1 MFLAFYECKNKIIKR
16 MAKVKYYYDSETLSY
31 RKIEPRKGR
40 RLIYILLGV
49 LATFTAGFVLLLFFL
64 NLPQIQTPKEKS
76 LQRELSNMKLQ
87 YQVLNKKMKQTEE
100 VMAGIEERDNN
111 IYRVYFESNPI
122 PDAQR
127 QAGFGGVNRYKD
139 LEGYDHSDLIMETS
153 KRMDILQKRLVVGS
167 KSLDEI
173 AKLASNKEKLL
184 AAMPAI
190 QPIENKDLRRISSG
204 YGVRYHPILKIG
216 KMHNGIDFA
225 SNIGANIYATA
236 DGVVTEAAYTRGYG
250 RIVKINHGFGFE
262 TRYAHMSKIIVKKGE
277 KVTRG
282 QIIGLVGNSGLS
294 SGPHVHYEIW
304 KNGKTVNPINYFH
317 GDLTPEEYTILL
329 ERSSLEN
336 QSMD

>member
-1 MFLAFYECKNKIIKR
+1 

-31 RKIEPRKGR
+31 RPIETKKGK
-40 RLIYILLGV
+40 RLAFILMGV
-49 LATFTAGFVLLLFFL
+49 LATFLAGFILLLFFL

-76 LQRELSNMKLQ
+76 LARELNNMKLQ
-87 YQVLNKKMKQTEE
+87 YRVLNKKMTQAQE
-100 VMAGIEERDNN
+100 VLASIEERDNN

-139 LEGYDHSDLIMETS
+139 LEGYENSDLIMETTQ
-153 KRMDILQKRLVVGS
+153 RLDILQKRLVVAS

-173 AKLASNKEKLL
+173 AKLANNKEKLL

-204 YGVRYHPILKIG
+204 YGVRYHPILKMSR
-216 KMHNGIDFA
+216 MHNGIDFSS
-225 SNIGANIYATA
+225 SNGANIYATA
-236 DGVVTEAAYTRGYG
+236 DGVVTSATTHRGYG
-250 RIVKINHGFGFE
+250 KVVKINHGFGFE
-262 TRYAHMSKIIVKKGE
+262 TRYAHMSKINVKRGQ

-282 QIIGLVGNSGLS
+282 QVIGHVGNTGLS
-294 SGPHVHYEIW
+294 TAPHVHYEIW
-304 KNGKTVNPINYFH
+304 KNGRTVNPINYFH
-317 GDLTPEEYTILL
+317 GDLSAEEYNILL

>member
-1 MFLAFYECKNKIIKR
+1 

-31 RKIEPRKGR
+31 RKIKRKKGQWFV
-40 RLIYILLGV
+40 YILLGI
-49 LATFTAGFVLLLFFL
+49 LATFLAGFILLLFFL

-76 LQRELSNMKLQ
+76 LARELDNLKLQ
-87 YQVLNKKMKQTEE
+87 YRVLNKKMKQSQE
-100 VMAGIEERDNN
+100 VLAGIEERDNN

-139 LEGYDHSDLIMETS
+139 LEGYDNSDLIIES
-153 KRMDILQKRLVVGS
+153 HKRMDILQKRLVVES

-173 AKLASNKEKLL
+173 AELAANKEKLL

-190 QPIENKDLRRISSG
+190 QPVENKDLRRISSG
-204 YGVRYHPILKIG
+204 YGVRYHPILKMSR
-216 KMHNGIDFA
+216 MHNGIDFSA
-225 SNIGANIYATA
+225 NNGANIYATA
-236 DGVVTEAAYTRGYG
+236 DGVVSKASNQRGYG
-250 RIVKINHGFGFE
+250 KIVTIDHGFGFE
-262 TRYAHMSKIIVKKGE
+262 TRYAHMSKMNVRRGQ

-282 QIIGLVGNSGLS
+282 QVIGQVGNTGLS
-294 SGPHVHYEIW
+294 TAPHVHYEIR
-304 KNGKTVNPINYFH
+304 KNGRTVNPINYFH
-317 GDLTPEEYTILL
+317 GDLSAEEYNILL

>member
-1 MFLAFYECKNKIIKR
+1 

-31 RKIEPRKGR
+31 RKIKRKKGQWFV
-40 RLIYILLGV
+40 YILLGI
-49 LATFTAGFVLLLFFL
+49 LATFLAGFILLLFFL

-76 LQRELSNMKLQ
+76 LARELDNLKLQ
-87 YQVLNKKMKQTEE
+87 YRVLNKKMKQSQE
-100 VMAGIEERDNN
+100 VLAGIEERDNN

-139 LEGYDHSDLIMETS
+139 LEGYDNSDLIIETH
-153 KRMDILQKRLVVGS
+153 KRMDILQKRLVVES

-173 AKLASNKEKLL
+173 AELAANKEKLL

-190 QPIENKDLRRISSG
+190 QPVENKDLRRISSG
-204 YGVRYHPILKIG
+204 YGVRYHPILKMSR
-216 KMHNGIDFA
+216 MHNGIDFSA
-225 SNIGANIYATA
+225 NNGANIYATA
-236 DGVVTEAAYTRGYG
+236 DGVVSKASNQRGYG
-250 RIVKINHGFGFE
+250 KIVTIDHGFGFE
-262 TRYAHMSKIIVKKGE
+262 TRYAHMSKMNVRRGQ

-282 QIIGLVGNSGLS
+282 QVIGQVGNTGLS
-294 SGPHVHYEIW
+294 TAPHVHYEIR
-304 KNGKTVNPINYFH
+304 KNGRTVNPINYFH
-317 GDLTPEEYTILL
+317 GDLSAEEYNILL